1 MKKGTLDKKEGA
13 WGVVSMTVVGIKK
26 MYGTSVSGL
35 PSVSVVR
42 ISEASASRRLL
53 IY

>member
-1 MKKGTLDKKEGA
+1 MGCGFDDRCRD
-13 WGVVSMTVVGIKK
+13 KK
-26 MYGTSVSGL
+26 MYGSRVSGL